1 MDVSSEGSDAATLSR
16 AQRIPGEATRL
27 VGAAAA
33 QSLLLRVTGSVAV
46 HLHCTQHNGLMRELG
61 RRPFYDID
69 FWGRDR
75 DHRRIDAFFQAEG
88 YFADPAARGLREW
101 GIKRQIF
108 AHPETGIKIDVFMD
122 TLVMA
127 HSIGFADRLDLA
139 DPCITLADL
148 MLSKLQIHE
157 MTANDLIDLTVLL
170 GEHRIGVQTAGQI
183 DLDRILEV
191 LCDDWGFWYTADLN
205 LALLH
210 ESVQRPGLDPELAA
224 QVRTQIETLRGAL
237 AEAPKSRR
245 WRMRAKVGTRKRWYQ
260 QVEEVT

>member
-1 MDVSSEGSDAATLSR
+1 MDVRDAVALSR
-16 AQRIPGEATRL
+16 AERIPDEATRL
-27 VGAAAA
+27 VGTAAE
-33 QSLLLRVTGSVAV
+33 QSLLLRITGSVAV
-46 HLHCTQHNGLMRELG
+46 HLHCAQHNGLMRQLG

-75 DHRRIDAFFQAEG
+75 DHQRIDAFFAAEG
-88 YFADPAARGLREW
+88 YLADPVARGLREW

-122 TLVMA
+122 ALEMA
-127 HSIGFADRLDLA
+127 HSIRFAERLELT
-139 DPCITLADL
+139 DPCISLADL
-148 MLSKLQIHE
+148 LLSKLQIHE

-170 GEHRIGVQTAGQI
+170 GEHRIGTQQAGQI
-183 DLDRILEV
+183 DLERILEV
-191 LCDDWGFWYTADLN
+191 LCDDWGFWYSADLN

-210 ESVQRPGLDPELAA
+210 ESVQRPGLDPEVVGRVRM
-224 QVRTQIETLRGAL
+224 QVETLRAHL

-260 QVEEVT
+260 QVEEVG

>member
-1 MDVSSEGSDAATLSR
+1 MEVAAVSRHE
-16 AQRIPGEATRL
+16 RIPGEATRL
-27 VGAAAA
+27 VGTAAD

-46 HLHCTQHNGLMRELG
+46 HLHCSRHNRLMGELG

-75 DHRRIDAFFQAEG
+75 DHQRIDAFFQAEG
-88 YFADPAARGLREW
+88 YQADPAARGLREW

-127 HSIGFADRLDLA
+127 HTIRFADRLELA

-148 MLSKLQIHE
+148 ALSKLQIHE
-157 MTANDLIDLTVLL
+157 LTTNDLIDLTVLL
-170 GEHRIGVQTAGQI
+170 GEHRIGIQAAGQI
-183 DLDRILEV
+183 DLNRIRDV

-205 LALLH
+205 LTKLY
-210 ESVQRPGLDPELAA
+210 ESVGRSGLDQELAA
-224 QVRTQIETLRGAL
+224 RVRMQIETLRAHL

-245 WRMRAKVGTRKRWYQ
+245 WKLRAKVGTRKRWYQ
-260 QVEEVT
+260 QVEEVC